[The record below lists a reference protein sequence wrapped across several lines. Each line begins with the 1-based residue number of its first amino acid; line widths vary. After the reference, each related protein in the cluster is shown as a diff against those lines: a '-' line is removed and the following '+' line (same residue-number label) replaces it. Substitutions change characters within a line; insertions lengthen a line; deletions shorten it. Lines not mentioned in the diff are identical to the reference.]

1 LESYS
6 LFQVNEYIRRVIAL
20 NFREPLW
27 IEAEIV
33 QAKESRG
40 NYYIELVEKEEEGSK
55 VIAQATAVVWRRSF
69 GFIKKKIGD
78 LVYDLLQDGTQI
90 RLKCRIDFNERYG
103 MKLVIEDIDP
113 NYTFGKLELKRQEIL
128 NRLEEEGLMEI
139 NKSLLIPDVVQR
151 VAVISSSTAAGYQDF
166 IKQLTNNPY
175 DYTYK
180 VDLYDTAVQG
190 VNVERDALEAIEQ
203 ISNGSDFYHA
213 AAIIRG
219 GGSKL
224 DLSGYDNYAIA
235 KSIAISDVPFIIGI
249 GHDIDSTVVDLVSCL
264 SLKTPT
270 AVADYLV
277 EHSGQFESYCV
288 QLSQTIQ
295 NTALKTMKEQELL
308 IRSIEEQLNYI
319 GKDNLRSATIEIESL
334 SQQLKELSKRQL
346 NEEHHQ
352 LDKISLKIDS
362 RDPARIMERG
372 YAYMK
377 RGKEVI
383 TSAAQL
389 ETKDDVRLTFHDGSV
404 DATIK

>member
-1 LESYS
+1 MESYS

-40 NYYIELVEKEEEGSK
+40 NYYIELIEKEEEGSK
-55 VIAQATAVVWRRSF
+55 VIAQANAVVWRRNF

-78 LVYDLLQDGTQI
+78 LIFDLLQDGTQI

-103 MKLVIEDIDP
+103 LKLVIEDIDP
-113 NYTFGKLELKRQEIL
+113 NYTFGKLELKRQQII
-128 NRLEEEGLMEI
+128 NQLEEEGLMEI

-151 VAVISSSTAAGYQDF
+151 IAVISSATAAGYQDF
-166 IKQLTNNPY
+166 VKQLTNNPY
-175 DYTYK
+175 GFTYK

-190 VNVERDALEAIEQ
+190 VNVERDAAEAIEQ
-203 ISNGSDFYHA
+203 IANNSEYYHA

-277 EHSGQFESYCV
+277 ERNAHFESYCV
-288 QLSQTIQ
+288 QLSQSFQ
-295 NTALKTMKEQELL
+295 ANALKTMKDQDLL
-308 IRSIEEQLNYI
+308 IRSLEDRLSYL
-319 GKDNLRSATIEIESL
+319 GKDNLRTTQGALDQL
-334 SQQLKELSKRQL
+334 SQQLQLLSGRL
-346 NEEHHQ
+346 
-352 LDKISLKIDS
+352 LKDENHLLEKVDLAIES
-362 RDPARIMERG
+362 RDPEQILKRG

-377 RGKEVI
+377 RGKETI
-383 TSAAQL
+383 TTAAQL
-389 ETKDDVRLTFHDGSV
+389 EKKDTVNVTFHDGTV
-404 DATIK
+404 KATIN